1 MARQRLDEM
10 KKSRIAAEK
19 AQAKKRKEE
28 QKVKQ
33 GMSKKT
39 VQVVCMHECAVAANL
54 VVLPWICETLLV
66 LLLLISWQF
75 GCCY

>member
-1 MARQRLDEM
+1 MARQILDNM

-19 AQAKKRKEE
+19 AQAKERKEAETAQAKKVKEE

-39 VQVVCMHECAVAANL
+39 VQVVCMHECALEANL
-54 VVLPWICETLLV
+54 VVLPWICET
-66 LLLLISWQF
+66 
-75 GCCY
+75 